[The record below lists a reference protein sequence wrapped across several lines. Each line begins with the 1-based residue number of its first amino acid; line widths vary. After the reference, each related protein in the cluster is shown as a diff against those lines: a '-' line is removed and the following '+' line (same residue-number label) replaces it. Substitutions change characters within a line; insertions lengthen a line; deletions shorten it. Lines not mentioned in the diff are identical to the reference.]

1 MARQYPK
8 IPCDGLVLAGGQ
20 STRMGYPKETI
31 PIAGDTTLLDRAVAT
46 LKRAVAGSVYV
57 SRPFG
62 QPAANSWELA
72 DARAGE
78 GPLAGIGLGLTRC
91 QFPFLAVLAVD
102 LPAVPPD
109 LFHLLYDAAL
119 PGDAGIFPFAGHR
132 QQPLAGL
139 WSVTLAG
146 KIAEALT
153 AGHRRV
159 MDVLAG
165 EAVRWVDIAR
175 PEWLINL
182 NTPTDVEQFRL
193 RTARAPS
200 WPG

>member
-1 MARQYPK
+1 MARQYPT
-8 IPCDGLVLAGGQ
+8 IPCDGLVLAGGR
-20 STRMGYPKETI
+20 STRMGYPKETLK
-31 PIAGDTTLLDRAVAT
+31 IAGNTTLLERALAT
-46 LKRAVAGSVYV
+46 LKGAVDGSVYV

-62 QPAANSWELA
+62 QSVASPWELP

-78 GPLAGIGLGLTRC
+78 GPLAGIGEGLIRC
-91 QFPFLAVLAVD
+91 RSPFLAVLAVD
-102 LPAVPPD
+102 LPAVPPE
-109 LFHLLYDAAL
+109 LFRLLYDAAR
-119 PGDAGIFPFAGHR
+119 PGDAGVFPFAGHR

-139 WSVTLAG
+139 WSATLAG
-146 KIAEALT
+146 KISEALT

-165 EAVRWVDIAR
+165 EAVRWVDIAH

-182 NTPTDVEQFRL
+182 NTPTDVEHFRH
-193 RTARAPS
+193 RDGDAPS